1 MKTLLSRLMHALAAT
16 RYGPRLGKLAGGLG
30 LLLVLSAPVTL
41 LVTTGS
47 LSVVYV
53 KLALGLLFLT
63 FWFLTNG
70 AALTTFARSAFFYSS
85 SAVLSAVLIALLV
98 AANFITAKRSPTW
111 DLTRKKIYSLSA
123 QTESTLKGLKEPAKL
138 IAFVEGAPPYTLED
152 LCQRYAALS
161 DKFTCEFKDPR
172 KTPDLT
178 LKYEIRSGQSA
189 GVLIKGEGTTG
200 ESHATLNLA
209 RLASPQLGEQE
220 LTNGIL
226 KLNAVGTQ
234 KLYFTQGHGEW
245 PLEPAG
251 QTEEAA
257 MASLVAIK
265 RVLQDEGYAPEP
277 LNLVERG
284 EVPRDASAL
293 VIAGAKSKFTEPE
306 VKALADF
313 LDQGGR
319 LLYLAEVGA
328 EPGLDALLAKYG
340 VQVDPG
346 LVADAKVNPENPFI
360 VITPFFGEHE
370 ITSPLSKAQSNV
382 VMPTTRA
389 LTILKEGALDGVA
402 TKPLVLTTEYAWL
415 ESEVTDHP
423 SLDSGEKAGTMPLA
437 VVATRNTAGAA
448 NKRSDEARLLVFGDS
463 ELMVGAFGYD
473 PDRNLVMNSLAWATM
488 QTEKIT
494 IRPPDRDLSTIDL
507 TPELFS
513 TIRLLSM
520 DLLPMLLIGVGL
532 TIWLTRRAR

>member
-1 MKTLLSRLMHALAAT
+1 MKTF
-16 RYGPRLGKLAGGLG
+16 GKIAGGLG
-30 LLLVLSAPVTL
+30 LLLFLTSPLTL
-41 LVTTGS
+41 LITSGS
-47 LSVVYV
+47 PTIFLV
-53 KLALGLLFLT
+53 KLLGGVALLA
-63 FWFLTNG
+63 FWAVTNG
-70 AALTTFARSAFFYSS
+70 QSLANFTRSAFFYSS
-85 SAVLSAVLIALLV
+85 SAVIGLVFVALLV
-98 AANFITAKRSPTW
+98 AANFIAAKRAPTW

-123 QTESTLKGLKEPAKL
+123 QTESTLKSVSEPIKL
-138 IAFVEGAPPYTLED
+138 IAFVQGAPPFTIED

-161 DKFTCEFKDPR
+161 DKFSCEFKDPR
-172 KTPDLT
+172 KAPDLT
-178 LKYEIRSGQSA
+178 LKYQIRSGQPA
-189 GVLIKGEGTTG
+189 GVLVKGEGTPA
-200 ESHATLNLA
+200 ESHTILNLA
-209 RLASPQLGEQE
+209 RLGSPLLGEQE
-220 LTNGIL
+220 LTNGII
-226 KLNAVGTQ
+226 KLNTVGTQ

-251 QTEEAA
+251 ETEEAVL
-257 MASLVAIK
+257 ASLVAIK

-306 VKALADF
+306 VKALTEF
-313 LDQGGR
+313 LEQGGR
-319 LLYLAEVGA
+319 LVYLAEVGA

-346 LVADAKVNPENPFI
+346 LVADEKVNPDNPYI

-370 ITSPLSKAQSNV
+370 ITAPLMKARANV
-382 VMPTTRA
+382 VLPTTRA
-389 LTILKEGALDGVA
+389 LTVLKEGLLDGVDA
-402 TKPLVLTTEYAWL
+402 KPLVLTTQYAWL
-415 ESEVTDHP
+415 ETTLTENP

-437 VVATRNTAGAA
+437 VVVTRPTSAAA
-448 NKRSDEARLLVFGDS
+448 NKRSDQARLVVFGDS
-463 ELMVGAFGYD
+463 ELMVGAFNYD
-473 PDRNLVMNSLAWATM
+473 PDRNLVMNALAWATM

-520 DLLPMLLIGVGL
+520 DLFPMLLMGVGL